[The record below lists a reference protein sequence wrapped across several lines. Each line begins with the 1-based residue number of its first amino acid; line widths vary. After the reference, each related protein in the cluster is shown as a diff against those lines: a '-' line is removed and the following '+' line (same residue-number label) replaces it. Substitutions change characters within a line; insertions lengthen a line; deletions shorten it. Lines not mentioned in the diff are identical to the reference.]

1 MMEPADSAPRPAACA
16 SHPSL
21 APGSPPVPDLIEA
34 LRLLGHPLRF
44 NLLTQLARGPVAVG
58 ELAART
64 GQSLSIISQQ
74 LALLR
79 KAGLVQGR
87 REVKQVFYSLARPR
101 MAEVAQA
108 LAEMALAGAARGGSA
123 GA

>member
-1 MMEPADSAPRPAACA
+1 MMEPADSAARPAACP
-16 SHPSL
+16 SHDPLVS
-21 APGSPPVPDLIEA
+21 DLIEA

-44 NLLTQLARGPVAVG
+44 NLITQLAQGPVAVG
-58 ELAART
+58 DLAARN
-64 GQSLSIISQQ
+64 GVSLSIISQQ

-101 MAEVAQA
+101 MAEVALA
-108 LAEMALAGAARGGSA
+108 LAEMTRTEAALNDSAPARPC
-123 GA
+123 

>member
-1 MMEPADSAPRPAACA
+1 MDPADSAPRPAACA
-16 SHPSL
+16 CHTPMT
-21 APGSPPVPDLIEA
+21 PGSQAISDLIEA

-87 REVKQVFYSLARPR
+87 REVKQVFYSLAGPR
-101 MAEVAQA
+101 VAEVAQA
-108 LAEMALAGAARGGSA
+108 LAEMALAGGAQGLSA
-123 GA
+123 ET

>member
-1 MMEPADSAPRPAACA
+1 MEPADSAPRPAACA
-16 SHPSL
+16 FQPPL
-21 APGSPPVPDLIEA
+21 APGLPPHPDLIEA

-44 NLLTQLARGPVAVG
+44 HLLTQLARGPVAVG

-87 REVKQVFYSLARPR
+87 REVKQVFYSLASPR

-108 LAEMALAGAARGGSA
+108 LAEMALAGAAQGGSA
-123 GA
+123 QA

>member
-1 MMEPADSAPRPAACA
+1 MT
-16 SHPSL
+16 
-21 APGSPPVPDLIEA
+21 PGSQAISDLIEA

-87 REVKQVFYSLARPR
+87 REVKQVFYSLAGPR
-101 MAEVAQA
+101 VAEVAQA
-108 LAEMALAGAARGGSA
+108 LAEMALAGGAQGLSA
-123 GA
+123 ET

>member
-1 MMEPADSAPRPAACA
+1 MEPADSAPRPAACA
-16 SHPSL
+16 SLGPL
-21 APGSPPVPDLIEA
+21 APDLIEA

-44 NLLTQLARGPVAVG
+44 NLMTQLARGPVAVG
-58 ELAART
+58 DLAARN
-64 GQSLSIISQQ
+64 GASLSIISQQ

-101 MAEVAQA
+101 MAEVARA
-108 LAEMALAGAARGGSA
+108 LSEMALAGMAPGGVSEA
-123 GA
+123 